1 MTITMTMTMTMTMN
15 RFLAQINLNLS
26 DTGDA
31 VHADMWIGGRQRLGQ
46 VTASISIHSMNI
58 NPLNITG

>member
-1 MTITMTMTMTMTMN
+1 MPKTMAQN

-46 VTASISIHSMNI
+46 VTVDLSSQHKYNS
-58 NPLNITG
+58 LTITG

>member
-1 MTITMTMTMTMTMN
+1 MTVTMTITMTMTMTMN

-46 VTASISIHSMNI
+46 VTADLSSQQK
-58 NPLNITG
+58 

>member
-1 MTITMTMTMTMTMN
+1 MTMN

-46 VTASISIHSMNI
+46 VTASISIHSRNS
-58 NPLNITG
+58 NSLNITG

>member
-1 MTITMTMTMTMTMN
+1 MTMTVTMTMTMTMMTMN

-46 VTASISIHSMNI
+46 VTAQLSSQHKYRV
-58 NPLNITG
+58 P